1 MRFFTHLLLPLAL
14 TAALAHAGD
23 DPHPGSCRDMEAA
36 HALDFWIG
44 DWEVA
49 DGHGNPQGTNRVRSI
64 LDGCAITEEWT
75 GVSGF
80 EGRSLFYFDSWL
92 PQWRQVWITA
102 HPQQPGSIKEKRLVE
117 RFSDGGV
124 RLQGEIMVSPE
135 HYVQDR
141 TTLRP
146 LPDGR
151 VHQLIEWSNDDGKT
165 WQTGFEG
172 WYTRREDKKKP
183 GR

>member
-1 MRFFTHLLLPLAL
+1 MRPLTCLLLALVLTPVLADE
-14 TAALAHAGD
+14 ADHAQAG
-23 DPHPGSCRDMEAA
+23 GCRGMEAA
-36 HALDFWIG
+36 HALDFWLG
-44 DWEVA
+44 DWSVA
-49 DGHGNPQGTNRVRSI
+49 DRDGNTQGTNRIRSI
-64 LDGCAITEEWT
+64 LDGCAVTEEWT
-75 GVSGF
+75 GTSGF

-92 PQWRQVWITA
+92 GQWRQVWITA
-102 HPQQPGSIKEKRLVE
+102 APQRPGSVKEKRLVE

-124 RLQGEIMVSPE
+124 RFQGEIMVSPE

-146 LPDGR
+146 LADGR

-172 WYTRREDKKKP
+172 WYSRQ
-183 GR
+183 

>member
-1 MRFFTHLLLPLAL
+1 MIQLAGFLAL
-14 TAALAHAGD
+14 LAIGSAADASGD
-23 DPHPGSCRDMEAA
+23 AVPIGCRDIESSDV
-36 HALDFWIG
+36 LDFWLG
-44 DWEVA
+44 EWDVSDT
-49 DGHGNPQGTNRVRSI
+49 DGAFLGRNRIVSL
-64 LDGCAITEEWT
+64 LDGCAITEEWV
-75 GVSGF
+75 GASGF

-102 HPQQPGSIKEKRLVE
+102 LPQRPGSIKEKRMVE

-124 RLQGEIMVSPE
+124 RFLGEVMVSPE

-172 WYTRREDKKKP
+172 WYARR
-183 GR
+183 RN